1 MSALIKSTR
10 AEFMSVAVGPGWILL
25 TVMERGARAIA
36 ARRTSP
42 VSADFVI
49 VYTLAPGKAVRIAVL
64 LPIVMMRPPSFI
76 SLAAAW
82 IPTKAA
88 RTFTASIWSKYS
100 SVN

>member
-25 TVMERGARAIA
+25 TVMERGARSIA
-36 ARRTSP
+36 APRTRP

-49 VYTLAPGKAVRIAVL
+49 VYTLAPGEAVRIAVL
-64 LPIVMMRPPSFI
+64 LPTVMMRPPSFI

-82 IPTKAA
+82 IPTEAA
-88 RTFTASIWSKYS
+88 RTLMETIWSKS
-100 SVN
+100 